1 MAEPDSLIPFV
12 KHTIAVSS
20 GKGGV
25 GKTTVAVNLAVALAQ
40 RGARTGLLD
49 CDIYGPNV
57 PLMMGIKQPD
67 MGGGEGRKLTPPE
80 RYGVKLMSIG
90 FFVPDDNPIVWR
102 GPMINSAIQQFLRDV
117 DWGALDYLVVD
128 LPPGT
133 GDAQLSLSQL
143 VPLTGAI
150 IVTTPQEVSLLDSK
164 KGLAMFQKVHVPV
177 LGIIEN
183 MSSFVCPHCKEHT
196 DIFSHGGGRK
206 AAEALGVPFL
216 GEVPIDLAIRIGG
229 DEGRPV
235 VDAHPDSPQAGAFRT
250 LADAIVEQVQ
260 IVTAAA
266 TKLTIIQ

>member
-1 MAEPDSLIPFV
+1 MPDQDSLIPQV

-25 GKTTVAVNLAVALAQ
+25 GKTTVAVNLSVALAQ
-40 RGARTGLLD
+40 RGLRVGLLD
-49 CDIYGPNV
+49 CDVYGPNV
-57 PLMMGIKQPD
+57 PLMMGVKQAD
-67 MGGGEGRKLTPPE
+67 VHGSEGQKLRPPE

-90 FFVPDDNPIVWR
+90 FFVPEDSPVVWR

-117 DWGALDYLVVD
+117 DWGELDYLVVD

-143 VPLTGAI
+143 VPLTGAV
-150 IVTTPQEVSLLDSK
+150 IVTTPQEVSLLDSR

-177 LGIIEN
+177 LGIVEN
-183 MSSFVCPHCKEHT
+183 MSSFLCPHCKERT
-196 DIFSHGGGRK
+196 DIFSHGGGQ
-206 AAEALGVPFL
+206 AAAKTLGVPFL
-216 GEVPIDLAIRIGG
+216 GEVPIDLAIRVGG

-235 VDAHPDSPQAGAFRT
+235 VDAHPNSPQAEAFARI
-250 LADAIVEQVQ
+250 ASAVVEQVRV
-260 IVTAAA
+260 VTAAA

>member
-1 MAEPDSLIPFV
+1 MADQDSLIPHV
-12 KHTIAVSS
+12 KHTVAVSS

-40 RGARTGLLD
+40 RGLRVGLLD

-57 PLMMGIKQPD
+57 PLMMGVKHTDLRGSEGQKLQP
-67 MGGGEGRKLTPPE
+67 PV

-90 FFVPDDNPIVWR
+90 FFVPEDSPIVWR

-117 DWGALDYLVVD
+117 EWGELDYLIVD

-143 VPLTGAI
+143 VPLTGTV
-150 IVTTPQEVSLLDSK
+150 IVTTPQEVSLLDSR

-177 LGIIEN
+177 LGIVEN
-183 MSSFVCPHCKEHT
+183 MSSFLCPHCKERT
-196 DIFSHGGGRK
+196 DIFSHGGGQ
-206 AAEALGVPFL
+206 AAAKTLGVPFL
-216 GEVPIDLAIRIGG
+216 GEIPIDLAIRVGG

-235 VDAHPDSPQAGAFRT
+235 VDAHPASAQADAFRAVAGAV
-250 LADAIVEQVQ
+250 VEQVKT
-260 IVTAAA
+260 VTAAA
-266 TKLTIIQ
+266 TKLTILQ

>member
-1 MAEPDSLIPFV
+1 MPEQDSLIPHV
-12 KHTIAVSS
+12 KHTVAVSS

-25 GKTTVAVNLAVALAQ
+25 GKTTVAVNLAVALVQ
-40 RGARTGLLD
+40 RGLRVGLLD

-57 PLMMGIKQPD
+57 PLMMGVKQTD
-67 MGGGEGRKLTPPE
+67 LRGSEGQKLQPPV

-90 FFVPDDNPIVWR
+90 FFVPEDSPIVWR

-117 DWGALDYLVVD
+117 EWGELDYLVVD

-143 VPLTGAI
+143 VPLTGAV
-150 IVTTPQEVSLLDSK
+150 IVTTPQEVSLLDSR

-177 LGIIEN
+177 LGIVEN
-183 MSSFVCPHCKEHT
+183 MSSFLCPHCKERT
-196 DIFSHGGGRK
+196 DIFSHGGGQ
-206 AAEALGVPFL
+206 AAAKALGVPFL
-216 GEVPIDLAIRIGG
+216 GEIPIDLAIRVGG

-235 VDAHPDSPQAGAFRT
+235 VDGHPASAQADAFR
-250 LADAIVEQVQ
+250 AVAAAVVEQVKT
-260 IVTAAA
+260 VTAAA

>member
-1 MAEPDSLIPFV
+1 MPEQDSLIPHV
-12 KHTIAVSS
+12 KHTVAVSS

-40 RGARTGLLD
+40 RGLRVGLLD

-57 PLMMGIKQPD
+57 PLMMGVKQTD
-67 MGGGEGRKLTPPE
+67 LRGSEGQQLQPPQ

-90 FFVPDDNPIVWR
+90 FFVPEDSPIVWR

-117 DWGALDYLVVD
+117 DWGELDYLVVD

-143 VPLTGAI
+143 VPLTGAV
-150 IVTTPQEVSLLDSK
+150 IVTTPQEVSLLDSR

-177 LGIIEN
+177 LGIVEN
-183 MSSFVCPHCKEHT
+183 MSSFVCPHCKERT
-196 DIFSHGGGRK
+196 DIFSHGGGQ
-206 AAEALGVPFL
+206 AAAKALGVPFL
-216 GEVPIDLAIRIGG
+216 GEIPIDLAIRVGG

-235 VDAHPDSPQAGAFRT
+235 VDAHPDSAQAEAFRAVAGAVV
-250 LADAIVEQVQ
+250 DQVKA
-260 IVTAAA
+260 VTAAA
-266 TKLTIIQ
+266 KKLTIIQ

>member
-1 MAEPDSLIPFV
+1 
-12 KHTIAVSS
+12 
-20 GKGGV
+20 
-25 GKTTVAVNLAVALAQ
+25 
-40 RGARTGLLD
+40 
-49 CDIYGPNV
+49 
-57 PLMMGIKQPD
+57 MMGVKQPD
-67 MGGGEGRKLTPPE
+67 MGSGGAQKLKPPE

-90 FFVPDDNPIVWR
+90 FFVPDDNPVVWR

-143 VPLTGAI
+143 IPITGAV

-183 MSSFVCPHCKEHT
+183 MSSFVCPHCKERT

-216 GEVPIDLAIRIGG
+216 GEIPIDLAIRSGG
-229 DEGRPV
+229 DEGRPLM
-235 VDAHPDSPQAGAFRT
+235 DAAPDSPQADAFRRIANAVT
-250 LADAIVEQVQ
+250 AQVQ
-260 IVTAAA
+260 IVKAAA

>member
-1 MAEPDSLIPFV
+1 MAEPENLIPFV

-40 RGARTGLLD
+40 SGSHVGLLD

-57 PLMMGIKQPD
+57 PLMMGVKQPD
-67 MGGGEGRKLTPPE
+67 MGGGPGQKLKPPE
-80 RYGVKLMSIG
+80 KYGVKLMSIA

-117 DWGALDYLVVD
+117 EWGELDYLVVD

-183 MSSFVCPHCKEHT
+183 MSSFVCPHCHERT
-196 DIFSHGGGRK
+196 DIFSHGGGRH
-206 AAEALGVPFL
+206 AADLLGVPFL
-216 GEVPIDLAIRIGG
+216 GEIPIDPSIRSGG
-229 DEGRPV
+229 DTGRPL
-235 VDAHPDSPQAGAFRT
+235 VDASPDSPQAEAFRRI
-250 LADAIVEQVQ
+250 ASSVVEQVRV
-260 IVTAAA
+260 VTAAA

>member
-1 MAEPDSLIPFV
+1 MAEQDSLIPLV
-12 KHTIAVSS
+12 KHTVAVSS

-25 GKTTVAVNLAVALAQ
+25 GKTTVSVNLAVALAQ
-40 RGARTGLLD
+40 RGAQVGLLD
-49 CDIYGPNV
+49 CDVYGPNV
-57 PLMMGIKQPD
+57 PLMMGVKQPD
-67 MGGGEGRKLTPPE
+67 MGSGGAQKLKPPE

-90 FFVPDDNPIVWR
+90 FFVPDDNPVVWR

-143 VPLTGAI
+143 IPITGAV

-183 MSSFVCPHCKEHT
+183 MSSFVCPHCKERT

-216 GEVPIDLAIRIGG
+216 GEIPIDLAIRSGG
-229 DEGRPV
+229 DEGRPLM
-235 VDAHPDSPQAGAFRT
+235 DAAPDSPQADAFRRI
-250 LADAIVEQVQ
+250 ADAVTAQVQ
-260 IVTAAA
+260 IVKTAA